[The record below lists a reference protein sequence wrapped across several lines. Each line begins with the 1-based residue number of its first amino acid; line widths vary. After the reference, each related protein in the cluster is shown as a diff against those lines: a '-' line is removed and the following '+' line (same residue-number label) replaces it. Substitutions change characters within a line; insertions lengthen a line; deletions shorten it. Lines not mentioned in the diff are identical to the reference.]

1 MKHCLPSDDF
11 AQGDPC
17 YVTAGVLRRLLAR
30 IIDCTSF
37 MIIGISSIFLITSF
51 PIRNRTEIISIFQ
64 PEPLPLPPARVYIE
78 ISAVPD
84 VDPWTLVF
92 LLHLVGALFLVF
104 PALLYELLLTATQ
117 GQTIG
122 KIITKIKVI
131 NTNNGQAPGW
141 TKSTARWA
149 VLYLPILI
157 PIIGIPIFLLI
168 LFSALLNENRQGW
181 HDKIAK
187 TMVVSSSTEKI
198 IETNKVPSTIVITRR
213 RIVSRTV
220 DWILYPIVGITLCI
234 WLMIL
239 LQSAGITFIDIYS
252 DYSSNPIEPT
262 KFYTETG
269 QWVMP
274 GYWVWLRLGYESIS
288 FRQYLNLHFGLHMV
302 IIGLVIIFIYELPL
316 TALLGQTAGKILIK
330 ARVVC
335 INNGRVPGWKK
346 AGIRWMALYLP
357 LLALPIIGIPIFL
370 LTAASPFFNQQRRG
384 WHDKIAGTIVVPTSI
399 DTPRG

>member
-1 MKHCLPSDDF
+1 MKHCLPSDNL

-17 YVTAGVLRRLLAR
+17 YVPAGVLRRLLAR

-64 PEPLPLPPARVYIE
+64 PEPLPLPPVRVYIE
-78 ISAVPD
+78 ISSIPD

-92 LLHLVGALFLVF
+92 LLHLVATLFLFF
-104 PALLYELLLTATQ
+104 PALLYELLITATQ

-122 KIITKIKVI
+122 KIVTKIKVVNI
-131 NTNNGQAPGW
+131 GNNQAPGW
-141 TKSTARWA
+141 AKSTARWA
-149 VLYLPILI
+149 ILYLPILI

-168 LFSALLNENRQGW
+168 LFSPLLNKNRQGW
-181 HDKIAK
+181 HDKIAQ
-187 TMVVSSSTEKI
+187 TMVVSSSTDEQI
-198 IETNKVPSTIVITRR
+198 SETNKVPSTIVIIRR
-213 RIVSRTV
+213 RLVSRIV

-234 WLMIL
+234 WLMAL
-239 LQSAGITFIDIYS
+239 LESMGSNFIDIYS

-269 QWVMP
+269 QWVRP
-274 GYWVWLRLGYESIS
+274 HDWVWRRLGYRSIS
-288 FRQYLNLHFGLHMV
+288 FRSYLNLHYGLHMI

-316 TALLGQTAGKILIK
+316 TALLGKTAGKILTK

-346 AGIRWMALYLP
+346 AGIRWMVLYLP
-357 LLALPIIGIPIFL
+357 LLTLPIIGIPVFL
-370 LTAASPFFNQQRRG
+370 LTSASPFFNQQRRG
-384 WHDKIAGTIVVPTSI
+384 WHDKIAGTIVVPH
-399 DTPRG
+399 P

>member
-1 MKHCLPSDDF
+1 MEHCVSSDDLH
-11 AQGDPC
+11 QGDPC
-17 YVTAGVLRRLLAR
+17 YVPAGVLRRLLAR
-30 IIDCTSF
+30 IIDCTFF
-37 MIIGISSIFLITSF
+37 MLIGISSVFLITSF

-64 PEPLPLPPARVYIE
+64 PQPIPLPPARVYIE
-78 ISAVPD
+78 ISSIPD

-92 LLHLVGALFLVF
+92 LLHLVATLFLFF
-104 PALLYELLLTATQ
+104 PALLYELLLTAAR

-122 KIITKIKVI
+122 KIVTKIKVI
-131 NTNNGQAPGW
+131 NTNKGQAPGW
-141 TKSTARWA
+141 AKSTARWA

-168 LFSALLNENRQGW
+168 LFSPMLNKNRQGW

-198 IETNKVPSTIVITRR
+198 SETNKVPSTIVITRR

-262 KFYTETG
+262 KFYTEAG
-269 QWVMP
+269 QWVHP
-274 GYWVWLRLGYESIS
+274 DHWVWRRLGYESIS
-288 FRQYLNLHFGLHMV
+288 FRSYLNLHFGLHMV

-316 TALLGQTAGKILIK
+316 TALLGQTAGKILTK
-330 ARVVC
+330 ARVVG
-335 INNGRVPGWKK
+335 INNGQVPGWKK
-346 AGIRWMALYLP
+346 ASIRWMALYLP

-384 WHDKIAGTIVVPTSI
+384 WHDKIAGTIVVPTSK
-399 DTPRG
+399 DTPRA